1 MKVAV
6 VQIKLKTADFKFNY
20 DNIVKNIA
28 NPENASCDLIIFPQ
42 ADLADLGAK
51 DLSVNETCLQKQA
64 ELYEKIAEQYPEKTI
79 LIGDVLIRNGEVEE
93 VDFFEIADKKVYV
106 GDCFRDD
113 VMCDLYVL
121 SKNRYF
127 AIDTYRDFVES
138 INAKFDFVYV
148 NAIGMADENIFAG
161 GSFAKNRENAV
172 VLQMPLC
179 IECAQVP
186 DFNCAVAFQDEP
198 MEKQVLDVTT
208 FALKEYCENTGFK
221 KVILGLSGGIDSAL
235 TAAIAV
241 RALGATNVFGV
252 MMPSMFS
259 SDGSVSDSIKL
270 AQNLGMK
277 TEKHAITPLFENFM
291 EKIAHYKAPDLVD
304 LPADVALVKPA
315 FGLAEENLQARLRG
329 LIMMFFS
336 NREDY
341 LLLSTGNKSEA
352 SMGYGTL
359 YGDLAGGYNLI
370 CDLTKTN
377 VYKLSRFINRD
388 IEIIPQE
395 IIDKAPSAELRP
407 NQKDQDS
414 LPEYEILDD
423 IIEMHVEQQCPIE
436 EIYAKYDR
444 VLVDETIRKVYRSE
458 FKRNQCCLGVRLTE
472 RSYLNGVNLPIVQKF
487 Y

>member
-6 VQIKLKTADFKFNY
+6 VQIKLKTAGFKFNY
-20 DNIVKNIA
+20 DNIVQNIA
-28 NPENASCDLIIFPQ
+28 NLENTAYDLIIFPQ

-51 DLSVNETCLQKQA
+51 DLANNATCLDMQA
-64 ELYEKIAEQYPEKTI
+64 ELYEKIAEQYPEKAL
-79 LIGDVLIRNGEVEE
+79 LIGDVLIRNGEISE
-93 VDFFEIADKKVYV
+93 VDFFDIADKKVYV

-113 VMCDLYVL
+113 ILCDLYVL

-138 INAKFDFVYV
+138 IHAKFDFIYV
-148 NAIGMADENIFAG
+148 NAIAMADEDIFAG
-161 GSFAKNRENAV
+161 GSFAKNRENAI

-179 IECAQVP
+179 TECVQIP
-186 DFNCAVAFQDEP
+186 DFITEVEFLDEP
-198 MEKQVLDVTT
+198 MEKQVLNVMT

-241 RALGATNVFGV
+241 RALGADNVFGV

-259 SDGSVSDSIKL
+259 SDGSVNDSINL
-270 AQNLGMK
+270 AQNLGIR
-277 TEKHAITPLFENFM
+277 TEKHSITPLFENFM
-291 EKIAHYKAPDLVD
+291 DKIAHYNTLDVESV
-304 LPADVALVKPA
+304 PADIALVKPA

-388 IEIIPQE
+388 GEIIPQE

-414 LPEYEILDD
+414 LPEYEVLDD
-423 IIEMHVEQQCPIE
+423 IIEMYVEQQRPIE
-436 EIYAKYDR
+436 ELCTKHGKA
-444 VLVDETIRKVYRSE
+444 VVDDAIRKIHRSE

-472 RSYLNGVNLPIVQKF
+472 RSYLNGVKLPIVQKF

>member
-1 MKVAV
+1 MKIAVA
-6 VQIKLKTADFKFNY
+6 QIKLKTVDFKFNY
-20 DNIVKNIA
+20 ENIMKYIA
-28 NPENASCDLIIFPQ
+28 NVENASCDLIIFPQ

-51 DLSVNETCLQKQA
+51 DLAVNETCLQKQA
-64 ELYEKIAEQYPEKTI
+64 ELYETIAEQYPEKAI
-79 LIGDVLIRNGEVEE
+79 LIGDVLIKNGEVEE
-93 VDFFEIADKKVYV
+93 VDFFDIADKKVYV

-127 AIDTYRDFVES
+127 AMNTYRDFVES
-138 INAKFDFVYV
+138 INAKFDFVYI

-161 GSFAKNRENAV
+161 GSFAKNRENEI

-179 IECAQVP
+179 TECVQIP
-186 DFNCAVAFQDEP
+186 DFNYSLEFQDES
-198 MEKQVLDVTT
+198 MEKQVLEVTT

-241 RALGATNVFGV
+241 RALGADNVFGV

-259 SDGSVSDSIKL
+259 SDGSVNDSIKL
-270 AQNLGMK
+270 AQNLGIK
-277 TEKHAITPLFENFM
+277 TEKHSITPLFESFI
-291 EKIAHYKAPDLVD
+291 EKIAHERKQD
-304 LPADVALVKPA
+304 
-315 FGLAEENLQARLRG
+315 LAEENLQARLRG

-336 NREDY
+336 NRDGY

-388 IEIIPQE
+388 GEIIPQE
-395 IIDKAPSAELRP
+395 TIDKAPSAELRP

-414 LPEYEILDD
+414 LPEYEILDG
-423 IIEMHVEQQCPIE
+423 IIEMYVEQQRPIE
-436 EIYAKYDR
+436 EIYEKYDR

-472 RSYLNGVNLPIVQKF
+472 RSYLNGVKLPIVQKF